1 LTEGLS
7 VGYQRCTPLPQ
18 DQSMSLDRLAPAIF
32 VLLWSTGWVV
42 AKYAAI
48 HSEPFTFLAVRYAFS
63 GLAFLGLCVA
73 MRAAWP
79 GKAVAFRAV
88 YSGLFL
94 HGFYL
99 GGLWWAIA
107 NGVPAGV
114 SGIIAALQP
123 LLTAMAAPL
132 LIGERLQGIQR
143 AGLVLGFLGIAIA
156 ISPKLLD
163 PATAD
168 LGHAAVPL
176 AINLIAMCSVT
187 YGTLYQKKHLQTG
200 NLLPIATLQYVG
212 ALIVTLPLMLSFER
226 MHFDGS
232 AQAIAALIW
241 SVLGLSMGGVGL
253 LLYLI
258 RRGQVSRAASLIY
271 LMPPTVALEAFVAF
285 GEPVTLPLIL
295 GTIVVVTGV
304 YLTNRPPRVVPLREQ
319 LQ

>member
-1 LTEGLS
+1 
-7 VGYQRCTPLPQ
+7 
-18 DQSMSLDRLAPAIF
+18 MSLDRFAPAIF

-42 AKYAAI
+42 AKYAAL
-48 HSEPFTFLAVRYAFS
+48 HSEPFTFLAVRYALS
-63 GLAFLGLCVA
+63 ALAFFSLCLV

-79 GKAVAFRAV
+79 GRAVAFKAI
-88 YSGLFL
+88 YSGVFL

-99 GGLWWAIA
+99 AGLWWAIA
-107 NGVPAGV
+107 NGVPAGI

-132 LIGERLQGIQR
+132 LVGERLQGVQR
-143 AGLVLGFLGIAIA
+143 LGLLLGFLGIAIA
-156 ISPKLLD
+156 VSPKLVD

-168 LGHAAVPL
+168 LAHAALPL

-212 ALIVTLPLMLSFER
+212 ALIVTLPLMLIFER
-226 MHFDGS
+226 MHFDAS

-241 SVLGLSMGGVGL
+241 SVFGLSMGGVGL

-271 LMPPTVALEAFVAF
+271 LMPPTVALEAFIAF
-285 GEPVTLPLIL
+285 GEPLTLPLIL
-295 GTIVVVTGV
+295 GTVVVVAGV
-304 YLTNRPPRVVPLREQ
+304 YLTNRPASVPSRDMAAMRRA
-319 LQ
+319 